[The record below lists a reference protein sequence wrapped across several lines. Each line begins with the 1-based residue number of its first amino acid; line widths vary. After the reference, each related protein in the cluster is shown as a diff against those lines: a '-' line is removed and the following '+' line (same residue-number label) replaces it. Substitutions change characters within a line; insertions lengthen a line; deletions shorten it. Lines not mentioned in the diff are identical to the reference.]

1 VSSVFISGKTFR
13 FLRDRLQHVGRCGVI
28 AKSLAHVDEEVFVS
42 GRKHKAAAELQRIL
56 PQAML
61 LVSGGLR
68 TAAGL
73 HVVPTQQVKQGS
85 VAQADS
91 FVGLAFVIDQ
101 KRELDAVFFAKE
113 FGVARVAQSNGG
125 QVGAFP
131 LELFFEF
138 AQLRDMLS
146 AEDST
151 IVAKED
157 QHGRSALPQRT
168 EARGISVDI
177 W

>member
-1 VSSVFISGKTFR
+1 
-13 FLRDRLQHVGRCGVI
+13 
-28 AKSLAHVDEEVFVS
+28 VDEEVFVS
-42 GRKHKAAAELQRIL
+42 GRKYKAAAKLQRIF

-61 LVSGGLR
+61 FVSGGLGA
-68 TAAGL
+68 TAGL
-73 HVVPTQQVKQGS
+73 HVVPTQQMEQGS
-85 VAQADS
+85 VAQANS

-113 FGVARVAQSNGG
+113 FGVAGVAQANRGKTR
-125 QVGAFP
+125 AFL

-157 QHGRSALPQRT
+157 QHGWSALPQRT
-168 EARGISVDI
+168 ETRSVSVDI
-177 W
+177 R

>member
-1 VSSVFISGKTFR
+1 MSSVFISGKTFR
-13 FLRDRLQHVGRCGVI
+13 FLRDRLQHVLGRGVV
-28 AKSLAHVDEEVFVS
+28 AESLAYVDEEVFVS

-61 LVSGGLR
+61 FVSGGLR

-85 VAQADS
+85 VAQPDS

-151 IVAKED
+151 IVAKEY
-157 QHGRSALPQRT
+157 QHGRCALPQ
-168 EARGISVDI
+168 
-177 W
+177 

>member
-1 VSSVFISGKTFR
+1 M
-13 FLRDRLQHVGRCGVI
+13 
-28 AKSLAHVDEEVFVS
+28 DEQVFVS

-61 LVSGGLR
+61 FVSGGLR
-68 TAAGL
+68 ATARL
-73 HVVPTQQVKQGS
+73 HIIPTQQMEQGS
-85 VAQADS
+85 VAQTNS

-101 KRELDAVFFAKE
+101 KGKLDAGFLSKE
-113 FGVARVAQSNGG
+113 FRIARVTQPDGG
-125 QVGAFP
+125 KTRAFP

-157 QHGRSALPQRT
+157 QHGWSALPQRT
-168 EARGISVDI
+168 ETRSVTVDI

>member
-1 VSSVFISGKTFR
+1 
-13 FLRDRLQHVGRCGVI
+13 
-28 AKSLAHVDEEVFVS
+28 
-42 GRKHKAAAELQRIL
+42 
-56 PQAML
+56 ML
-61 LVSGGLR
+61 FVSGGLSA
-68 TAAGL
+68 TSGL
-73 HVVPTQQVKQGS
+73 HVVPTQQMEQGS
-85 VAQADS
+85 VAQANS

-113 FGVARVAQSNGG
+113 FGVARVAQANRG

-157 QHGRSALPQRT
+157 QHGWSALPQRT
-168 EARGISVDI
+168 ETHSVTVDI